1 MTTIYL
7 ETLYTVNF
15 NDLESNIDHILKST
29 SSECMRIKRSGVRRL
44 PIVLLCKLSIHLMQH
59 AQSEDTCN

>member
-15 NDLESNIDHILKST
+15 NELESNIDHILN
-29 SSECMRIKRSGVRRL
+29 L
-44 PIVLLCKLSIHLMQH
+44 QVL
-59 AQSEDTCN
+59 NV